1 MIPITS
7 SFPISIEKTAKLVQR
22 LVDLNEKENVDI
34 PEQIANS
41 VNALIEA
48 QATLIKEIQEFFG
61 GFFYKKNIYENEN
74 EMDFKTAKAIVES
87 YPQFLAVENS
97 GWLPIR
103 HAAYSEGAFSNKY
116 FKLYLDLGLKYNIG
130 GKYARGGLVTNENE
144 RGNPIQLISEVG
156 KFEILRQMNP
166 PLFCIKDI
174 QKYYLLHCSEDA
186 DLTRYL
192 CDLDPSSVHQR
203 DKQNRLPIHQ
213 ITWFV
218 NEYEGAK
225 DVIECL
231 IHFFRKSHVPNHY
244 ITTVSISTYIHVPIT
259 IIVSINNTTYH

>member
-103 HAAYSEGAFSNKY
+103 HAAYSS
-116 FKLYLDLGLKYNIG
+116 
-130 GKYARGGLVTNENE
+130 
-144 RGNPIQLISEVG
+144 
-156 KFEILRQMNP
+156 
-166 PLFCIKDI
+166 
-174 QKYYLLHCSEDA
+174 
-186 DLTRYL
+186 
-192 CDLDPSSVHQR
+192 
-203 DKQNRLPIHQ
+203 
-213 ITWFV
+213 
-218 NEYEGAK
+218 
-225 DVIECL
+225 
-231 IHFFRKSHVPNHY
+231 
-244 ITTVSISTYIHVPIT
+244 
-259 IIVSINNTTYH
+259 